1 MYVKRDETGKIAMVC
16 REANAEC
23 TEWVGVDAE
32 ELRDFLE
39 QDRSDPERSL
49 EASDLDLV
57 RVVEDLVELLIEKGV
72 IRFTDLPEAAQRKL
86 SGRKDLRASARRLNL
101 MSDDDDGIL

>member
-16 REANAEC
+16 SEVNAEC
-23 TEWVGVDAE
+23 TEWVDFDAE

-39 QDRSDPERSL
+39 QDLSDPERSL
-49 EASDLDLV
+49 EASDRDLV
-57 RVVEDLVELLIEKGV
+57 RVFEDLVELLIEKGV

-86 SGRKDLRASARRLNL
+86 SSRKDLRASARRLNL

>member
-1 MYVKRDETGKIAMVC
+1 MYVKRDEAGKIAMVC
-16 REANAEC
+16 READAEC
-23 TEWVGVDAE
+23 TDWVEFDAE

-39 QDRSDPERSL
+39 QDLSAPERSL
-49 EASDLDLV
+49 EVSDLDLV
-57 RVVEDLVELLIEKGV
+57 RVFEDLVEVLIEKGV

-86 SGRKDLRASARRLNL
+86 SSRKDLRASARQLNL

>member
-1 MYVKRDETGKIAMVC
+1 MYVKRDEAGNIAMIC
-16 REANAEC
+16 RDASVEC
-23 TEWVGVDAE
+23 TEWVEFDAA

-39 QDRSDPERSL
+39 QDLSDPERSL

-57 RVVEDLVELLIEKGV
+57 RVFEDLVELLTEKGV

-86 SGRKDLRASARRLNL
+86 SSRKDLRASARQLNL